1 MNPVELPDLVVQQG
15 FSWVSPE
22 TGSQEAFAPAP
33 ALYGSASFV
42 ACAAFGR
49 YLPFRCPGPYVNG
62 QVEVPAGG
70 QQKSPPSRVG
80 LALRGAAS

>member
-22 TGSQEAFAPAP
+22 TGSQEAFAPAR

-49 YLPFRCPGPYVNG
+49 YLLFPMPWPLRLPSLAAVEGSSPGG
-62 QVEVPAGG
+62 D
-70 QQKSPPSRVG
+70 
-80 LALRGAAS
+80 